1 MTQCIIKQLAAYY
14 DAVLSHYFIQHG
26 CNLCQP
32 NKTALYETGNH
43 LDVTNRCTVEFKFA
57 IIIAIFI
64 QP

>member
-1 MTQCIIKQLAAYY
+1 MTGPSVSQFCAYV

-43 LDVTNRCTVEFKFA
+43 LDVTNRCTVEFKSA

-64 QP
+64 QT